1 MGRWKTLPAAL
12 MTVVVAGACAAPA
25 KPRPITV
32 GKVDT
37 GAGSLE
43 AVRRQLQGTWTLV
56 SLETAPAGGGALAP
70 VTARGTLVYD
80 DYGNLTIEA
89 TTSDPAAP
97 AAARQG
103 GLMSFKGRAVIDT
116 AASELK
122 LMDLTGNVDPNA
134 VLSPERRRRY
144 AFTGDILTLSS
155 VDAAGNVTASATWRK
170 AS

>member
-1 MGRWKTLPAAL
+1 MLPAVFV
-12 MTVVVAGACAAPA
+12 TVAMAGACAVPA

-37 GAGSLE
+37 GTGSLE

-56 SLETAPAGGGALAP
+56 SLEATPAAGGALAP
-70 VTARGTLVYD
+70 VKARGTLVYD
-80 DYGNLTIEA
+80 DYGNLTIDA
-89 TTSDPAAP
+89 NTSDPAAP
-97 AAARQG
+97 AAARHG

-116 AASELK
+116 AKSELK

-144 AFTGDILTLSS
+144 AFSGETLTLSS
-155 VDAAGNVTASATWRK
+155 IDAAGNVTSTAQWRK
-170 AS
+170 EP